1 MAVDSE
7 GSIYVAETNWGRR
20 IQKFKVQGPQ

>member
-1 MAVDSE
+1 VDPK

-20 IQKFKVQGPQ
+20 IQKFKIQGAQ